1 MRRQYIKGNDN
12 TPFEILEDEKN
23 GRASEPVSQT
33 AYQRRYEAK
42 LEKLSEETKKSLKK
56 GKT

>member
-12 TPFEILEDEKN
+12 TPFEILEDDKN
-23 GRASEPVSQT
+23 ASTSESVSQT
-33 AYQRRYEAK
+33 AHQHRYDAK

-56 GKT
+56 ERS